1 VITKSIFSYIYYLN
15 NLIKWKKIKNDL
27 KNIKLLFLDVDG
39 VLTDGGLYINEDGQI
54 LKKFDVKDGLGLKL
68 LKESGIKVV
77 FISGGV
83 GGATE
88 KRAKQLGIEYCL
100 VGVQNKYREVKNLQR
115 KLNISKTNTAYL
127 GDDINDMVV
136 KPLVK
141 LLFTTADGSK
151 LLKRIASASLN
162 NNGGNK
168 VVRELAERILIS
180 KKLWKQYSLKGWIER
195 ND

>member
-1 VITKSIFSYIYYLN
+1 MITKSIFSYIYYLN

>member
-1 VITKSIFSYIYYLN
+1 MITKSIFSYIYYLN

-39 VLTDGGLYINEDGQI
+39 VLTDGGLYINEDGKI
-54 LKKFDVKDGLGLKL
+54 SKKFDVKDGLGLKL
-68 LKESGIKVV
+68 LKESGIKIV

-100 VGVQNKYREVKNLQR
+100 VGVQDKYREVKNLQK

-151 LLKRIASASLN
+151 LLKRIANASLN

-180 KKLWKQYSLKGWIER
+180 KKIWKQYSRTGWIER

>member
-1 VITKSIFSYIYYLN
+1 MITKSIFSYIYYLN

-136 KPLVK
+136 KPLVN